1 MKNNPFDTHTKQ
13 YEDWFKKNDTIFQS
27 ELLALKQV
35 VPTGNKG
42 IEIGIGSGIFAEKLN
57 IKYGIDPSE
66 KMLNYARQRNLEVK
80 KGVAENLPYSDNSF
94 DFALFMT
101 SICFVE
107 NPAKAI
113 EETHK
118 MLQNNGEIIIAII
131 DKEGSLGQILE
142 RNKNESEFYKYA
154 TFFSVQEII
163 KMIEFC
169 GFVITEIYQTLTS
182 ENIKM
187 IEQPTKGYGK
197 GSFVVIKGIK
207 AGNNVYKK

>member
-1 MKNNPFDTHTKQ
+1 MINNPFDIHTRQ

-35 VPTGNKG
+35 IPIGNKG

-80 KGVAENLPYSDNSF
+80 KGVAENLPYSDNNF

-107 NPAKAI
+107 NTAKAI
-113 EETHK
+113 EETHRI
-118 MLQNNGEIIIAII
+118 LQNNGEIIIAII
-131 DKEGSLGQILE
+131 DQKSSLGQILE
-142 RNKNESEFYKYA
+142 RNKNESEFYKHA

-163 KMIEFC
+163 EMIELG

-182 ENIKM
+182 ENIKI
-187 IEQPTKGYGK
+187 IEQPTKGYEK

-207 AGNNVYKK
+207 AGNKV

>member
-1 MKNNPFDTHTKQ
+1 MINNPFDIHTRQ

-35 VPTGNKG
+35 IPIGNKG

-80 KGVAENLPYSDNSF
+80 KGVAENLPYSDNNF

-107 NPAKAI
+107 NTAKAI
-113 EETHK
+113 EETHRI
-118 MLQNNGEIIIAII
+118 LQNNGEIIIAII
-131 DKEGSLGQILE
+131 DRKSSLGQILE
-142 RNKNESEFYKYA
+142 RNKNESEFYKHA

-163 KMIEFC
+163 EMIELG

-182 ENIKM
+182 ENIKI
-187 IEQPTKGYGK
+187 IEQPTKGYEK

-207 AGNNVYKK
+207 AGNKV

>member
-1 MKNNPFDTHTKQ
+1 MKNNPFDAHTKQ
-13 YEDWFKKNDTIFQS
+13 YEDWFKKNDTVFQS

-35 VPTGNKG
+35 VSIGNEG

-80 KGVAENLPYSDNSF
+80 KGVAENLPYSDNNF

-101 SICFVE
+101 SFCFVE

-113 EETHK
+113 EETHRILK
-118 MLQNNGEIIIAII
+118 NNGEIIIAII
-131 DKEGSLGQILE
+131 DKESSLGQILE
-142 RNKNESEFYKYA
+142 RNKNESKFYKYA

-163 KMIEFC
+163 KMIEFG
-169 GFVITEIYQTLTS
+169 GFVITDIFQTLTN
-182 ENIKM
+182 ENMKM
-187 IEQPTKGYGK
+187 IEQPKKGYGK

-207 AGNNVYKK
+207 AGNTQ